1 LQTER
6 AGAVEKDEAEKNG
19 KAGPLTGQLQGI
31 VAGYLLFAREFGQAL
46 AASERGRALAPDKL
60 WIATIRAHALM
71 FLGRAEEA
79 RAAYLEN
86 KGKEVA
92 GQGVWDEVVLKEFA
106 EFEKRGLTHP
116 QMAEI
121 RRLLAPVP
129 QQQAAPDK

>member
-1 LQTER
+1 
-6 AGAVEKDEAEKNG
+6 
-19 KAGPLTGQLQGI
+19 
-31 VAGYLLFAREFGQAL
+31 
-46 AASERGRALAPDKL
+46 
-60 WIATIRAHALM
+60 M